1 MARRYENKLLLVCDW
16 GGGTLDLTL
25 CRLTEGMAVQV
36 ANDGTDEVGGDVFDD
51 VVLRHVVQKV
61 SDSRR
66 IDDAGDRQP
75 NASQRLLERC
85 ERAKIALSSQTS
97 VQIYSPNFFRGL
109 EESEIDCTLDQDELE
124 SVVRP
129 LLDKGFRRITGVLEN
144 AGFSPEQVALCIAT
158 GGMSSMPAVG
168 RRLRELFGPAQVE
181 IPDNTAT
188 LVAEGAAWIATDEKK
203 LHLAKN
209 IELLLARNSHLTL
222 VKAGTAMPR
231 NGEVQKMQF
240 HLYCTDPRDGT
251 AKFEFRSPKH
261 AGKDILREEPRTT
274 LGIATIAVDSKAQ
287 PFRERLEL
295 DVRIDDNL
303 ILSAHAR
310 SLMAR
315 DQERQEIHDL
325 EFGLALPTETPTE
338 TPEKPPE
345 RMSATSTSRGAL
357 TTRANVSNTKDA
369 SLVPG
374 ELLHECEPH
383 PFGDTIHHF
392 SEEQKHERLY
402 YEPCTGCGRAS
413 NDPLCEC

>member
-1 MARRYENKLLLVCDW
+1 MTAFSSLKASNAVQSDIVADVVRHVVDTAKRRRDLGTVAGAVVTIPVSMNGNRRRALREAFLKADMRIVQFVHEPLAALYGLFRAGGLRTMARRYESKLVLVCDW

-25 CRLTEGMAVQV
+25 CRLTGGMAVQL
-36 ANDGTDEVGGDVFDD
+36 ANGGTDEVGGDVFDD

-61 SDSRR
+61 SDSRG

-109 EESEIDCTLDQDELE
+109 EENEIDCTLDQDELE
-124 SVVRP
+124 GVVRP
-129 LLDKGFRRITGVLEN
+129 LLDKGFRRITSVLEN
-144 AGFSPEQVALCIAT
+144 ADFSPEQVALCIAT

-168 RRLRELFGPAQVE
+168 RRLRELFGPARVE

-209 IELLLARNSHLTL
+209 IELLLARNSHLPL

-261 AGKDILREEPRTT
+261 GGKDILKEEPKDYSRHRDDCSRFQGTT
-274 LGIATIAVDSKAQ
+274 LSG
-287 PFRERLEL
+287 
-295 DVRIDDNL
+295 
-303 ILSAHAR
+303 
-310 SLMAR
+310 
-315 DQERQEIHDL
+315 
-325 EFGLALPTETPTE
+325 
-338 TPEKPPE
+338 
-345 RMSATSTSRGAL
+345 TS
-357 TTRANVSNTKDA
+357 
-369 SLVPG
+369 
-374 ELLHECEPH
+374 
-383 PFGDTIHHF
+383 
-392 SEEQKHERLY
+392 
-402 YEPCTGCGRAS
+402 
-413 NDPLCEC
+413 